1 MVHFYQELLINHILS
16 SLARSYS
23 DSYTI
28 GEFELFYVLPVH
40 SNPIIIIIIIGA
52 EKQWLA
58 KRMSMSLCNRSHI
71 QRLT

>member
-23 DSYTI
+23 DLYTI
-28 GEFELFYVLPVH
+28 GEFELFYVLSVH
-40 SNPIIIIIIIGA
+40 SNPIIIIIIGA